1 MWAQRSPRQQEVT
14 HGRMD
19 GKITE
24 HELEDMVELIG
35 ATIGDQLFREFHVD
49 AEVLRSASQVS

>member
-1 MWAQRSPRQQEVT
+1 
-14 HGRMD
+14 MD